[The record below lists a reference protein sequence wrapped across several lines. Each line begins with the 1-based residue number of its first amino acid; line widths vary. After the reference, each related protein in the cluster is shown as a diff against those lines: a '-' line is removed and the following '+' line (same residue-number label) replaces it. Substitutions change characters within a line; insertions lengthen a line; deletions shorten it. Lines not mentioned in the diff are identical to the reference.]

1 MKDLKPVPEVAQS
14 VNASTDQIRY
24 WCSLLGVKP
33 TRKGRVSF
41 LTLIIVA
48 QIEMM
53 ARFIAAGM
61 SPKEAAT
68 KAKENEQE
76 LPVETQIMVPTNHD
90 KRFESMEKAIL
101 TMADQMKTLSE
112 QVKNLTLENRAL
124 RNQLTPP
131 KQKTKV
137 IVWHPEPLQRPVFP
151 WYKQLWYELTAPQM
165 LRAEP

>member
-1 MKDLKPVPEVAQS
+1 MKDLKPVPEVAKA

-61 SPKEAAT
+61 SPKEAAVKT
-68 KAKENEQE
+68 KEEKHE
-76 LPVETQIMVPTNHD
+76 LPEETQVMIPTDHD

-101 TMADQMKTLSE
+101 TMADQMKSLSE
-112 QVKNLTLENRAL
+112 QVKSLTLENRAL
-124 RNQLTPP
+124 RHQLTPST
-131 KQKTKV
+131 QKTKV
-137 IVWHPEPLQRPVFP
+137 IVWHPEPIQRPAYP